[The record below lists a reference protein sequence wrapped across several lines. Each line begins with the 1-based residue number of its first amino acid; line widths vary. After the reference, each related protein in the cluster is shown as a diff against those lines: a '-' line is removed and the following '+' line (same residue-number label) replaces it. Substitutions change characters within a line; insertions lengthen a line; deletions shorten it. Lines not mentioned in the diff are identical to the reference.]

1 MDMTNL
7 LAVNNTVMSESPTL
21 LLSVV
26 KMLVALLL
34 VLGVMFILYYIGKK
48 LLGKRTSLVGREK
61 LIKILANNY
70 IGVKKQ
76 ITLVEVAGEWLV
88 LGLTP
93 TQISL
98 LTRIERKEPEKGSLS
113 GHDPGS
119 DLTSSGKQQVN
130 ERFQTMLNQSL
141 ENKDHMSRVYEAI
154 KTTISQLERKVT

>member
-1 MDMTNL
+1 MTNL
-7 LAVNNTVMSESPTL
+7 LAVNNAAMSESPTL

-26 KMLVALLL
+26 KMLAALLL

-48 LLGKRTSLVGREK
+48 LLGKRTSLVGRER

-88 LGLTP
+88 LGVTP

-113 GHDPGS
+113 GYGSGS
-119 DLTSSGKQQVN
+119 DRTSSGEQQVN

-141 ENKDHMSRVYEAI
+141 ENKDHMSRVYGAI